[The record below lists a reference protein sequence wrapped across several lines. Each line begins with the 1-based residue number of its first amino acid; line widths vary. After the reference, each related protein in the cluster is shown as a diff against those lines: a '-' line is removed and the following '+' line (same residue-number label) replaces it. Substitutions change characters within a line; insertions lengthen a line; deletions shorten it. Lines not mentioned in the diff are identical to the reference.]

1 MLFTNVDFSHIIF
14 YNNMQK
20 ESYMAYYNGNYRS
33 GQRQTMAN
41 CPNQAPRQR
50 DSVCCNPRDRR
61 ADENNHCSQN
71 EARTFPDT
79 GCSSKDTCLGQPR
92 TTPAQGVAQ
101 SCVMPSPTCPVAMAY
116 VAFQAFEELFDESK
130 AFRVG
135 TVFPSLFKPFMAGGK
150 CR

>member
-1 MLFTNVDFSHIIF
+1 
-14 YNNMQK
+14 
-20 ESYMAYYNGNYRS
+20 MAYYNGNYRS
-33 GQRQTMAN
+33 GQHQMVNN
-41 CPNQAPRQR
+41 CPNQPRQR
-50 DSVCCNPRDRR
+50 NLGCPDQFPRQRNSSCCNTHGRRD
-61 ADENNHCSQN
+61 DENARCPQN

-79 GCSSKDTCLGQPR
+79 GCSSKDTCLGQPH
-92 TTPAQGVAQ
+92 TTPAQGVVQ